1 MPQIFHQE
9 CSKSEKELTDLQID
23 KCNTIKR
30 ILSKRYVI
38 GNKNMKNCDIDNNNN
53 LIKISI
59 KGLSYK
65 ANYPS
70 TDTFDEIKQ
79 TLEKL
84 SEL

>member
-1 MPQIFHQE
+1 MAGSFPLQVLID
-9 CSKSEKELTDLQID
+9 EKYDG
-23 KCNTIKR
+23 
-30 ILSKRYVI
+30 S
-38 GNKNMKNCDIDNNNN
+38 DIDNNNN
-53 LIKISI
+53 LIKMSI